1 MGVSVLFLKLYPS
14 QSERQSLSQTESL
27 VSWEEEV
34 WVTSDLQKPLK
45 TTQNCHWQDP
55 KAQITD
61 TAMTIIYSHSS
72 HTAQAISV

>member
-34 WVTSDLQKPLK
+34 
-45 TTQNCHWQDP
+45 
-55 KAQITD
+55 
-61 TAMTIIYSHSS
+61 
-72 HTAQAISV
+72 